1 MPQPVTAYVGLGSN
15 LEQPAGQIIRAFDEL
30 ATLPDTRLT
39 ARSPLYRSPPMGPQG
54 QPDFINAVAAL
65 ETRLTPQTLLQ
76 ALLAIEVQHGRR
88 RDGMRWGPRSLDL
101 DILLYGDTLLD
112 TPGLVLPHPGM
123 HERAFVLY
131 PLADIAPGLSVPGHD
146 SVQALLARC
155 RDARIER
162 LEAETRE

>member
-1 MPQPVTAYVGLGSN
+1 
-15 LEQPAGQIIRAFDEL
+15 
-30 ATLPDTRLT
+30 
-39 ARSPLYRSPPMGPQG
+39 MGPQG

-101 DILLYGDTLLD
+101 DLLLYGDTLLD